1 MWRVHYQIHKAVS
14 ELSKHVIK
22 LSPVQL
28 ELHVVSSLVCISVD
42 GASLYRLHSNIE
54 FDAMLFGINFYLVK
68 II

>member
-22 LSPVQL
+22 LSPIQL
-28 ELHVVSSLVCISVD
+28 DLNVVSSLVCIMGY
-42 GASLYRLHSNIE
+42 GANLFRLHSNIGSV
-54 FDAMLFGINFYLVK
+54 AMLFGTNAFLEK